1 MFSTITDPVKKAEAE
16 LDVLMA
22 ELKAN
27 APTPND
33 AGNPANAAALATEG
47 TPAAGSTDTIAQTAQ
62 NPGDATAAN
71 QQSQPEDAAY
81 WRNRCEVVL
90 GKYNSEVPRL
100 SAELAHVKRQLSE
113 LQSAKVA
120 TPATVIAE
128 GDDYRSPHV
137 NDEIRA
143 SRAYLKMAK
152 EFGTDYAETHFEGA
166 ALSARQAARAEM
178 QPMQDQMALS
188 ATDRLHADIARL
200 SPNWMT
206 TNDDPKFVTWA
217 QSNKEPY
224 SGMTVIDLL
233 NSAYKSGDA
242 SRVAAIF
249 NDYNQMLTSTT
260 SATGTA
266 ALPSVDDLVAPSRR
280 GSSAQT
286 NADLHQG
293 KIWTE
298 LEIDKFYD
306 DHSRGRYE
314 NRQKEAKEIEA
325 EISRA
330 YKEGRVR
337 Q

>member
-1 MFSTITDPVKKAEAE
+1 MFTTITDPVKKAEAE

-27 APTPND
+27 APAQVN
-33 AGNPANAAALATEG
+33 AGNPADAAPAVAG
-47 TPAAGSTDTIAQTAQ
+47 TPAAGSADATTQATQ
-62 NPGDATAAN
+62 NPGDTAAAT

-81 WRNRCEVVL
+81 WRNRCDVVL

-100 SAELAHVKRQLSE
+100 SAELANVKRQLSE
-113 LQSAKVA
+113 LQAVKA
-120 TPATVIAE
+120 TTPATAVAD

-143 SRAYLKMAK
+143 SRSYLKMAK
-152 EFGTDYAETHFEGA
+152 EFGADYAETHFEGA
-166 ALSARQAARAEM
+166 ALSAKQAARAEM

-188 ATDRLHADIARL
+188 ATDRLHADIARQ

-206 TNDDPKFVTWA
+206 TNDDPKFIAWA

-233 NSAYKSGDA
+233 NNAYKSGDA
-242 SRVAAIF
+242 GRVAAIF
-249 NDYNQMLTSTT
+249 NDYNQKLTSTSTTTDT
-260 SATGTA
+260 SG
-266 ALPSVDDLVAPSRR
+266 LPSADDLVAPNRR

-298 LEIDKFYD
+298 VEIDKFYD